1 MAPQNAGT
9 MGEYTRMISAKKPPP
24 APPATP
30 ATPQRAPAPAAPEP
44 VADPGAASAGS
55 PWSLILGLSLV
66 IVLMVGLLLYFVLAT
81 PSQPAPPEAAA
92 AEEVA
97 T

>member
-1 MAPQNAGT
+1 
-9 MGEYTRMISAKKPPP
+9 
-24 APPATP
+24 
-30 ATPQRAPAPAAPEP
+30 
-44 VADPGAASAGS
+44 
-55 PWSLILGLSLV
+55 V